1 MKVKVFTDGF
11 IPDIENQINKFL
23 EQNKVKIFDIKYAT
37 YPIYDD
43 EGKACDTAYTA
54 LVIYE

>member
-1 MKVKVFTDGF
+1 M
-11 IPDIENQINKFL
+11 ESQINKFL
-23 EQNKVKIFDIKYAT
+23 EENNVKVLDIKYTT